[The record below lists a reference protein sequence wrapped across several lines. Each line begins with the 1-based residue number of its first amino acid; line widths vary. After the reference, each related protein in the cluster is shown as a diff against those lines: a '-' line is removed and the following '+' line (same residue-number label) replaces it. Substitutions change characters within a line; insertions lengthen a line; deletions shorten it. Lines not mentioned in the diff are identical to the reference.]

1 LTRPSAAI
9 LLTGNEL
16 LRGVIADSNASHLA
30 RDLERRGVRV
40 RRTVMVGDGLDE
52 VGEGLRL
59 AMRDVDLVVTSG
71 GLGPTHDDRTVEAI
85 GRVAGVPLVLDEE
98 VLDTITR
105 WTDQVA
111 DRGGYPRERFEAG
124 NRKQAHILEGSSVL
138 GIAGTAPALVA
149 AVDGVKLV
157 VLPGVPSE
165 LRRLWELAPQH
176 PDLAPVFERAAP
188 RWRHVLRT
196 YGIGESHVGDLFGS
210 LGGDPQGVETSICA
224 RNYEIEIDIRAER
237 GAEPA
242 GERLAAGMRELLA
255 GYLFAE
261 DERPVAEIV
270 LELVRER
277 GWTLGAAESCT
288 GGMLAQ
294 WVTAIPG
301 SSQGFLGS
309 LVTYSN
315 QAKHELLDVP
325 QDVLET
331 HGAVSPQ
338 TAAAMAA
345 GARRR
350 LGADVAVSITGVAG
364 PSGGSEAKPVGLVY
378 VHVSSPAGEEP
389 REFRLTGGRTGIR
402 ARATTAALHLVRSH
416 LVTVPAPSGS

>member
-1 LTRPSAAI
+1 MTRPSAAI

-40 RRTVMVGDGLDE
+40 LRTVMVGDGLEEIGD
-52 VGEGLRL
+52 GLRL
-59 AMRDVDLVVTSG
+59 AMEGADLVVTSG

-85 GRVAGVPLVLDEE
+85 GRVAGVPLVLDQG

-105 WTDQVA
+105 WTDSIA
-111 DRGGYPRERFEAG
+111 DRGGYARERFVAG

-149 AVDGVKLV
+149 DVGGVKLV

-165 LRRLWELAPQH
+165 LRRLWELAPEH
-176 PDLAPVFERAAP
+176 PRLAQVFGRAAP
-188 RWRHVLRT
+188 RWRQVLRT
-196 YGIGESHVGDLFGS
+196 YGIGESHVGDLFAS
-210 LGGDPQGVETSICA
+210 LGGDPAGVETSICA
-224 RNYEIEIDIRAER
+224 RNYEIEIDIRAEG

-242 GERLAAGMRELLA
+242 GRQLAAGMRELL
-255 GYLFAE
+255 GEYLFAE

-270 LELVRER
+270 LGLLAGR

-288 GGMLAQ
+288 GGMVAQ
-294 WVTAIPG
+294 WVTAVPG
-301 SSQGFLGS
+301 SSQAFLGS

-315 QAKHELLDVP
+315 EAKQELLGVP
-325 QDVLET
+325 AQVLEQ
-331 HGAVSPQ
+331 HGAVSAE

-350 LGADVAVSITGVAG
+350 LGADVAVGITGVAG
-364 PSGGSEAKPVGLVY
+364 PDGGSEAKPVGLVY
-378 VHVSSPAGEEP
+378 VHLSSPAGEEP
-389 REFRLTGGRTGIR
+389 QELRLTGGRAGIR
-402 ARATTAALHLVRSH
+402 ARAATAALHLVRAH
-416 LVTVPAPSGS
+416 LVTVPAQPGS